1 MTIDELMYYGR
12 YYDFEDNGHHLWWF
26 DLSNGTIHQFDEL
39 INDFGYSRQEEIIFS
54 GEFIPLFET
63 NIVIL
68 EREFLKQHGL
78 KIRGLKDMDFDT
90 NFKIYID
97 KNNLWESWHNFEYH
111 RLYQDAVNWCRK
123 NHIGNNLIVR

>member
-26 DLSNGTIHQFDEL
+26 DLSNGEIHQFDEL
-39 INDFGYSRQEEIIFS
+39 INDFGYSKQEDVISS
-54 GEFIPLFET
+54 GKFIPLFET
-63 NIVIL
+63 NIVNL
-68 EREFLKQHGL
+68 ERDFLKHQGL
-78 KIRGLKDMDFDT
+78 KINGSKDMDFDV
-90 NFKIYID
+90 NFKIYIE

-111 RLYQDAVNWCRK
+111 RLYKDAASWCEK